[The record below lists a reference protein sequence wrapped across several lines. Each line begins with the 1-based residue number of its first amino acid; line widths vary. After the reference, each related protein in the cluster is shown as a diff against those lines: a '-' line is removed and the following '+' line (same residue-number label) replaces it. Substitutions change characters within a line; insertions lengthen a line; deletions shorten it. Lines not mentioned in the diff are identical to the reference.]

1 MCNVNEKDTS
11 GKVLITDSDK
21 QIRDKKIQEFQECE
35 TEFTDISEKARIDQ
49 ILAGIRHVENMYG
62 IIDKMLSDD
71 PEYYGVMEQRIFSS
85 HY

>member
-1 MCNVNEKDTS
+1 VVFTS
-11 GKVLITDSDK
+11 TSSPDRTIFDVTFGAANTSPHFEVVGQS
-21 QIRDKKIQEFQECE
+21 
-35 TEFTDISEKARIDQ
+35 
-49 ILAGIRHVENMYG
+49 LAGIRHVENMYG